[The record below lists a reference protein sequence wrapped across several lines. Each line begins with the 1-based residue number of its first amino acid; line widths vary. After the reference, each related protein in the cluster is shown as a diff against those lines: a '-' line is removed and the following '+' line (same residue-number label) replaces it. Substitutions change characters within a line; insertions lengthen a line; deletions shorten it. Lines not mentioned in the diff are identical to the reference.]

1 MQDNFNRSLLKGT
14 AELPLDNLAGLD
26 EASFDRLSSV
36 DKFLVNDTLLT
47 YATETARYPYELY
60 AAGDEKFAWAPA
72 ATSGL
77 PERLGHDDFEAA
89 IPLLLQ
95 LHIRHKVLFRPA
107 LIIHVFDH
115 RTLWEEYLPYLV
127 RVIRERG
134 RWLSSAKAEWSWWK
148 TALDSNTWQEK
159 GNAERYLYFRL
170 IRHYRKEE
178 AARLLRSMWQ
188 EEAPESKKVLLTLIR
203 ENLHAVDT
211 PLLTELWAEEALLLK
226 EEIRKLIFLA
236 GAHPE
241 VQSFIARLPDIVKDF
256 VSWKDH
262 AADLPFV
269 RDLYANT
276 GMKEWPVEWLFFL
289 DPSQLFSPPLNK
301 WLDKPGKNK
310 ARIDDLLFG
319 ALYKNDRD
327 QLCGLVSKVWE
338 EQPSYRLGSS
348 WIIYFNNLPESVKNE
363 LILHLIHTSP
373 GRAVW
378 DFLCHVLTNCLIVMD
393 KKSSGALVSLARENS
408 EAAGNKALPEA
419 IMKRFC
425 FILHPDF
432 LGDWSDLCETVI
444 FNDRSLNY
452 KRLTAR
458 IHELITFRNKLESDF
473 HEASR

>member
-36 DKFLVNDTLLT
+36 DKFLINDTLLT

-60 AAGDEKFAWAPA
+60 AAGDEKFAWGPA
-72 ATSGL
+72 TTSGL
-77 PERLGHDDFEAA
+77 PDRLDHDDFEAA

-95 LHIRHKVLFRPA
+95 LHIGHKVLFRPA
-107 LIIHVFDH
+107 LIMHVFDY
-115 RTLWEEYLPYLV
+115 RTLWEEHLPYLV

-134 RWLSSAKAEWSWWK
+134 RWLSSAKKEWSWWK
-148 TALDSNTWQEK
+148 AALDSNTWPEK

-170 IRHYRKEE
+170 IRRYRKEE
-178 AARLLRSMWQ
+178 AAGLLLSAWQ
-188 EEAPESKKVLLTLIR
+188 EEVRESKKVLLAMLR
-203 ENLHAVDT
+203 EDLTPGDA
-211 PLLTELWAEEALLLK
+211 PLLTGLWEQEASPVR
-226 EEIRKLIFLA
+226 EEIRKLIFLTA
-236 GAHPE
+236 VHPE
-241 VQSFIARLPDIVKDF
+241 VQAFITRIPAILKDF
-256 VSWKDH
+256 ASWKDQ
-262 AADLPFV
+262 AGDLPFV
-269 RDLYANT
+269 RDLYADS

-289 DPSQLFSPPLNK
+289 DPSQLFSPPLSK

-327 QLCGLVSKVWE
+327 QLCSLVSKVWE
-338 EQPSYRLGSS
+338 EQPAYRLDSS

-363 LILHLIHTSP
+363 IVRHIIYTSP
-373 GRAVW
+373 GRAAW
-378 DFLCHVLTNCLIVMD
+378 DFLCCVLTNCLIVMD
-393 KKSSGALVSLARENS
+393 KKSSGALISLARENS
-408 EAAGNKALPEA
+408 EATGNKALPEA

-425 FILHPDF
+425 LILHPDF
-432 LGDWSDLCETVI
+432 SGDWSDLCETVI
-444 FNDRSLNY
+444 FNDRSLNH
-452 KRLTAR
+452 KRLTTR